1 MLANRIWCSCFQCL
15 WNSMLTHC
23 GTMQAGRV
31 SGAAELCLSLAALGN
46 FSSLSLDFLLF
57 KMGVLGGL
65 HDRRYTESLSTRQ
78 GAEPLLVG
86 CDLISHASSWACGK
100 GLENFLVVNV
110 KKKKNAVPGRLN
122 TWLGSPWVEFGSWM
136 QYGRWETSKMVLKL
150 RRTQKSSRIF
160 FSPVKIPRARSSN
173 F

>member
-1 MLANRIWCSCFQCL
+1 
-15 WNSMLTHC
+15 MLTHC

-110 KKKKNAVPGRLN
+110 KKKKKCCARKAKHVARLSLGGDQKLDAV
-122 TWLGSPWVEFGSWM
+122 
-136 QYGRWETSKMVLKL
+136 WEMGD
-150 RRTQKSSRIF
+150 
-160 FSPVKIPRARSSN
+160 
-173 F
+173 